1 MVDTDNMP
9 FTEQQVL
16 MLASGNEIIREMYK
30 QVCKERIEDDKRRYK
45 EKIKAQLPT
54 PTEEE
59 QHKALSELALYNPYR
74 DLKMH
79 SREHIPRDPQ
89 PFYTKFLNNRKKRK

>member
-1 MVDTDNMP
+1 
-9 FTEQQVL
+9 
-16 MLASGNEIIREMYK
+16 MLASYNEIIREMYK
-30 QVCKERIEDDKRRYK
+30 QVCKNRIEDDKRRYE

-74 DLKMH
+74 DLKVC
-79 SREHIPRDPQ
+79 SREHVHCDPQ
-89 PFYTKFLNNRKKRK
+89 PFYTKFLKKRKKRK